1 MIHSSTA
8 EQRAVNSKV
17 PGSNPGGSANG
28 VVHTTLKGRR
38 DKNGHQR
45 MLHSGSALSFQVR
58 GAGSIPV
65 IRSKAL

>member
-28 VVHTTLKGRR
+28 VVHTTLTGIEIKMDTR
-38 DKNGHQR
+38 
-45 MLHSGSALSFQVR
+45 L
-58 GAGSIPV
+58 
-65 IRSKAL
+65 RSSVG